1 MTLLSLLPLASSGG
15 EFNFVEVLHHH
26 LLNESY
32 GDYGISKH
40 LIMMWMASALLIVV
54 AVTAAAKGEGS
65 LYPKGWFRNLFEIFL
80 LFVRDE
86 VVRPWLGKDG
96 DKHLPVLWTFFFF
109 ILFNNLLGL
118 LPDLSELAGRSD
130 NLGFLAFYPQ
140 ISTAT
145 GNICVT
151 ASLAV
156 MAMIYYHS
164 CGIWEQGFFTY
175 IKNIVPSG
183 VPLLLWPALFVIEV
197 AGHLAKPFALCVRLA
212 ANMNGGHIVLLAF
225 FGMLYMISV
234 WAFPVIIPFA
244 VAIYFLEIFVALVQ
258 AYVFTFLVTVFLSGA
273 VHPH

>member
-1 MTLLSLLPLASSGG
+1 MTALSLLPLASSGG
-15 EFNFVEVLHHH
+15 EFNFVELLQHH
-26 LLNESY
+26 LLDQRY
-32 GDYGISKH
+32 GVIGASKH
-40 LIMMWMASALLIVV
+40 LIMMWLSSALLIAV
-54 AVTAAAKGEGS
+54 AVTAASKGEGT
-65 LYPKGWFRNLFEIFL
+65 LYPKGWFRNFFEIFL

-118 LPDLSELAGRSD
+118 LPDLSELAGRSES
-130 NLGFLAFYPQ
+130 LGFLAFYPQ

-145 GNICVT
+145 GNVMVT
-151 ASLAV
+151 ATLAI
-156 MAMIYYHS
+156 MAMLYYHG
-164 CGIWEQGFFTY
+164 CGIWEQGLFTY
-175 IKNIVPSG
+175 IKNIVPGG
-183 VPLLLWPALFVIEV
+183 VPLALWPVLFVIEL

-234 WAFPVIIPFA
+234 WTFPLVIPFA